1 MKTLLALIITAACGL
16 GFIAQAQSRRT
27 PPSQSNE
34 KPNQRDRVIEPSPTP
49 TPAEEDAEPD
59 DGEVISIDT
68 KLVSIPVR
76 ILDRKNR
83 FIGGLSKENFSI
95 YEDNIEQDLAYFTNE
110 AQPFTVALVL
120 DMSYSATFKIEDIQS
135 AAMAFVAQLRPEDQ
149 VMVISFDEQVHVHC
163 EATTDRKSIYSAIR
177 STKIATG
184 TSLYEAVDTTMNS
197 RMRSIKG
204 RKAIVL
210 FTDGV
215 DTTSRTSHD
224 LDNLRD
230 AMELDALIYPV
241 RYDTYAD
248 VQAMKRNPTLNVP
261 PGILVPDS
269 PSTRIPP
276 GTPGTLPAQFPFPI
290 PTTRNPGS
298 SRTPDPRGTRPD
310 ERDDRDDPSG
320 LPPTRPP
327 IAMPGQRGT
336 TADEYRFAEEYLNQ
350 LALRTGGRVHLASSY
365 GNLVTA
371 FAKIASE
378 LREFYSIGYY
388 PKDDGEPGKTR
399 RIKVRVNQEN
409 MVVRARDSYVV
420 AKNEKRKPAIIR

>member
-1 MKTLLALIITAACGL
+1 MKTLLLLLITAVCGL
-16 GFIAQAQSRRT
+16 GLVAHAQSRRT

-34 KPNQRDRVIEPSPTP
+34 KPNQRDRVVEPTPKPTP
-49 TPAEEDAEPD
+49 TPEEDAEPD
-59 DGEVISIDT
+59 DGEVISVDT
-68 KLVSIPVR
+68 NLVSVPVR
-76 ILDRKNR
+76 VLDRKNR

-95 YEDNIEQDLAYFTNE
+95 FEDGLEQELAYFTNE

-120 DMSYSATFKIEDIQS
+120 DMSYSTTFKIEEIQS

-149 VMVISFDEQVHVHC
+149 VTVISFAEEVIVHC
-163 EATTDRKSIYSAIR
+163 EATTDRKSIYAAIKA
-177 STKIATG
+177 TKIATG
-184 TSLYEAVDTTMNS
+184 TSLYEAVDLTMNS

-215 DTTSRTSHD
+215 DTTSRATND
-224 LDNLRD
+224 ADNLRD

-248 VQAMKRNPTLNVP
+248 VQAMKRNPTVNVP
-261 PGILVPDS
+261 PGIPMPDS

-276 GTPGTLPAQFPFPI
+276 GTPGTLPTNFPFPI
-290 PTTRNPGS
+290 PGSTRNPNP
-298 SRTPDPRGTRPD
+298 SRTPDPRDGTRPN
-310 ERDDRDDPSG
+310 DRPDDDPTNIPSS
-320 LPPTRPP
+320 RPP

-336 TADEYRFAEEYLNQ
+336 TAEEYRYAQEYLNQ
-350 LALRTGGRVHLASSY
+350 LSIRTGGRVHVATTY

-388 PKDDGEPGKTR
+388 PKDAGEPGKTR
-399 RIKVRVNQEN
+399 RIKVKVNQEN
-409 MVVRARDSYVV
+409 LVVRARDSYVV
-420 AKNEKRKPAIIR
+420 AKK